1 MRSFKSGSRGFT
13 LIASLLLMLLLSG
26 VAVALLMMVNTEQ
39 KVGAA
44 DLSNNYTYRATE
56 GAIEK
61 ETSDLANTF
70 KSIQAPT
77 SGQICAVSASLRTW
91 DPTVTYPVYSV
102 APVNPGAPDPCAAAL
117 PPPV

>member
-1 MRSFKSGSRGFT
+1 MRSAKLDSRGFT

-26 VAVALLMMVNTEQ
+26 LAISLLMMVNSEQ

-61 ETSDLANTF
+61 MTSDLANTF

-77 SGQICAVSASLRTW
+77 SAQICAVGSNPPTW
-91 DPTVTYPVYSV
+91 DATVTS
-102 APVNPGAPDPCAAAL
+102 DL
-117 PPPV
+117 